1 MVCLQFVEC
10 RIELFIF
17 NLIVKWTS
25 DHFDSG
31 FERFSHQ
38 SLAFVYYSENSRSR
52 LFKVIIKLLCAH
64 CFSSLGTLYFFFLRV
79 KKSFLSVSRCILG
92 SGSSIFE
99 TPFLM
104 NSSAYKVAPF
114 FLLTIFLIHLRFLVQ
129 WFNGSMVPWFHGS
142 MVICD
147 CSAVQSAV
155 RLATA
160 PVFLLGATR
169 HFLLLSYKICAE
181 IVVYR
186 MLAVFLNGL
195 NGKNSSRRIVRNISS
210 VYFFL
215 FRLQD

>member
-1 MVCLQFVEC
+1 MRPKLQQIGYLPVLKMHLNRLVKSLLWFLELHLIYHQYLELIVCLQFVEC

-129 WFNGSMVPWFHGS
+129 RFNGLMVPWFHGHLWLQR
-142 MVICD
+142 C
-147 CSAVQSAV
+147 AVS
-155 RLATA
+155 
-160 PVFLLGATR
+160 GS
-169 HFLLLSYKICAE
+169 LSCRACFSLRSNPPFSFALI
-181 IVVYR
+181 
-186 MLAVFLNGL
+186 
-195 NGKNSSRRIVRNISS
+195 
-210 VYFFL
+210 
-215 FRLQD
+215 